1 MRVEAPWPT
10 AIEDALRLG
19 RATSRHLRGYSFP
32 DGSLTARGLGETE
45 SMMRTVR
52 FLTGLV
58 MVVTGVSLAAPMATR
73 LVEAHLGGASGVAA
87 DSAPALAPAGPAA
100 WAGAGPVSAAAPAG
114 AGGYCIPDPR
124 SAVAVAP
131 DVAAPQEP
139 VSLPLPTDEIQA
151 PSAGY
156 QPPPPPDLLP
166 AAPADLSLAPPAFNN
181 TYRSTLDVPPPPLLD
196 VASPAPLAVS
206 TPARDGGAMLAA
218 GQMSG
223 GGVIHTV
230 SAELAAAPL
239 GVSPAPAGGS
249 MPMAAGPAVAP
260 SAYTIR
266 DGDDLTSIAT
276 RLYGHP
282 GAAEAIWSANRDRLT
297 DPAVLPIGLSLRIPP
312 TWVPPAAR
320 QRGLAGGGAP
330 IEPTRRPA
338 RVRVAPGESLESLA
352 ERFYGDRAM
361 AARLWEA
368 NRDQLRSPA
377 LLVAGM
383 DLRLP

>member
-1 MRVEAPWPT
+1 
-10 AIEDALRLG
+10 
-19 RATSRHLRGYSFP
+19 
-32 DGSLTARGLGETE
+32 
-45 SMMRTVR
+45 MMRTAR

-73 LVEAHLGGASGVAA
+73 LVEAQLGGVSGVAVA
-87 DSAPALAPAGPAA
+87 SAPASSPAGPAA
-100 WAGAGPVSAAAPAG
+100 WAGAGPVSAVGPAG
-114 AGGYCIPDPR
+114 AGGYCIPDNR
-124 SAVAVAP
+124 SAVADGSDLAT
-131 DVAAPQEP
+131 PQEA
-139 VSLPLPTDEIQA
+139 VSLPLPADELQA

-156 QPPPPPDLLP
+156 SPPPPPNVLP
-166 AAPADLSLAPPAFNN
+166 ASPADLSLAPPAFNS

-196 VASPAPLAVS
+196 VAAPAPLAVS
-206 TPARDGGAMLAA
+206 TPARDGVTTLAGGLMPGA
-218 GQMSG
+218 
-223 GGVIHTV
+223 GVIRTV
-230 SAELAAAPL
+230 SAEIP
-239 GVSPAPAGGS
+239 SAPAFT
-249 MPMAAGPAVAP
+249 AP
-260 SAYTIR
+260 SAAPSTYTIR

-282 GAAEAIWSANRDRLT
+282 GAAEAIWLANRDRLT

-320 QRGLAGGGAP
+320 QRGLAGAGAP
-330 IEPTRRPA
+330 IEPASRPA
-338 RVRVAPGESLESLA
+338 RVRVGPGESLESLA

-361 AARLWEA
+361 AGRLWEA

>member
-1 MRVEAPWPT
+1 
-10 AIEDALRLG
+10 
-19 RATSRHLRGYSFP
+19 
-32 DGSLTARGLGETE
+32 
-45 SMMRTVR
+45 MMRTVR

-73 LVEAHLGGASGVAA
+73 LVEARLSAANGVEAVPASASTSPPVAE
-87 DSAPALAPAGPAA
+87 PAGPAA
-100 WAGAGPVSAAAPAG
+100 WAGAGPVSAPAAG

-124 SAVAVAP
+124 TAVAVAP
-131 DVAAPQEP
+131 DVAGPEEAVPP
-139 VSLPLPTDEIQA
+139 PLPADELQA

-166 AAPADLSLAPPAFNN
+166 AAPADLSLAPPAFNS

-196 VASPAPLAVS
+196 VAAPAPLAVS

-223 GGVIHTV
+223 GGVIRTV
-230 SAELAAAPL
+230 SAELAPVPFGVAPGGGNIPAAM
-239 GVSPAPAGGS
+239 AP
-249 MPMAAGPAVAP
+249 PAVAP
-260 SAYTIR
+260 SSYTIR

-320 QRGLAGGGAP
+320 QRGLAGTGAP
-330 IEPTRRPA
+330 IEPARRPA

>member
-1 MRVEAPWPT
+1 
-10 AIEDALRLG
+10 
-19 RATSRHLRGYSFP
+19 
-32 DGSLTARGLGETE
+32 
-45 SMMRTVR
+45 MMRTAR

-73 LVEAHLGGASGVAA
+73 LVEAQLGGVSGVAVA
-87 DSAPALAPAGPAA
+87 SAPASSPAGPAA
-100 WAGAGPVSAAAPAG
+100 WAGAGPVSAVGPAG
-114 AGGYCIPDPR
+114 AGGYCIPDTR
-124 SAVAVAP
+124 SAVADGSDLAT
-131 DVAAPQEP
+131 PQGA
-139 VSLPLPTDEIQA
+139 VSLPLPADELQA

-156 QPPPPPDLLP
+156 SPPPPPNVLP
-166 AAPADLSLAPPAFNN
+166 ASPADLSLAPPAFNS

-196 VASPAPLAVS
+196 VAAPAPLAVS
-206 TPARDGGAMLAA
+206 TPARDGVTTLAGGLMPGA
-218 GQMSG
+218 
-223 GGVIHTV
+223 GVIRTV
-230 SAELAAAPL
+230 SAEIP
-239 GVSPAPAGGS
+239 SAPAFT
-249 MPMAAGPAVAP
+249 AP
-260 SAYTIR
+260 SAAPSTYTIR

-282 GAAEAIWSANRDRLT
+282 GAAEAIWLANRDRLT

-320 QRGLAGGGAP
+320 QRGLAGAGAP
-330 IEPTRRPA
+330 IEPASRPA
-338 RVRVAPGESLESLA
+338 RVRVGPGESLESLA

-361 AARLWEA
+361 AGRLWEA